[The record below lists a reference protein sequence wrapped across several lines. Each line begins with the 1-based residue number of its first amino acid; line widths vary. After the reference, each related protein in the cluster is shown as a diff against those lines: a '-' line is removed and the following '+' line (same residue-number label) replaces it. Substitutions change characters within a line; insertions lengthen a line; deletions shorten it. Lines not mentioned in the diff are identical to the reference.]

1 MKLITQL
8 NVIIIISLFLACNS
22 KPSKEET
29 NIYDGTYQ
37 ITESGLVTG
46 IGVWVFSKDEI
57 SIFHSTEMQYPFANL
72 GLSAVLKYYI
82 KDDYIYNCLCT
93 YNDCLDKGKNYKKA
107 WKIESVS
114 QTNSKRIIML
124 TNVNDAS
131 YKIKLEKDKSIG
143 LDVKDWE

>member
-1 MKLITQL
+1 MKKIKTLLI
-8 NVIIIISLFLACNS
+8 VIIISSFFACNS

-29 NIYDGTYQ
+29 NIFEGTYQ

-46 IGVWVFSKDEI
+46 IGVWVFSKNEI
-57 SIFHSTEMQYPFANL
+57 SILHSTEMQNTFANL
-72 GLSAVLKYYI
+72 DLSAVLKYYV
-82 KDDYIYNCLCT
+82 KDDYIYTCNCIL
-93 YNDCLDKGKNYKKA
+93 NDCSDKGKNYEKD

-114 QTNSKRIIML
+114 RTNSKRIIML